1 MLLPESSCPESSR
14 GYRIMVL
21 CRFLT
26 QIMLYST
33 CALHVKGTAFLMR
46 AHTAGCMH
54 LRYSETVPPSA
65 PMRGGAVAVARLR
78 SGVMPGPASFI
89 SFVLFYGCR

>member
-1 MLLPESSCPESSR
+1 MPFSNPDYAVQHMCVACKGNSVSDASGISARLMHVEC
-14 GYRIMVL
+14 MTHMH
-21 CRFLT
+21 LT
-26 QIMLYST
+26 T
-33 CALHVKGTAFLMR
+33 
-46 AHTAGCMH
+46 HTAGCMH